1 MSEIKNKEILSVYLA
16 ELVNAQ
22 HKNFKTFAF
31 LVYGNVYIIWSY

>member
-1 MSEIKNKEILSVYLA
+1 MSEIKNKEILCVYLA

-22 HKNFKTFAF
+22 HKNLKTFAV